1 MNRPVRILYLED
13 APEDV
18 ELVKATLASEYLD
31 AEVTWVNGRDGFLAA
46 LLDAWNY
53 DLLLVDFSLPD
64 IGGDEAL
71 DLARRAAPDL
81 PFVFLSGHIGD
92 ERAVECLRRGA
103 TDYVLKTN
111 LPRLLPVVRRALEEA
126 RELAARKAAEASQ
139 ARVASLLR
147 TALESTSEGILVVDL
162 AGRISAYNR
171 KFLSMCGI
179 PEFVMAPMRLDEVID
194 YLDGQI
200 GDASALLDEV
210 RLLRNQSEREGGG
223 ILSLPGNRTIQ
234 ESSRPQ
240 KVGSDTVGRVLSFR
254 EASAR
259 EAPQDLLKSVGG
271 GRSSFTQ
278 ASLAAR
284 VVPWI
289 LQGDRV
295 LMPETGPAIL
305 GLTEAPAELD
315 GLVGLLHPEDVRLFQ
330 EALERSVNVGFPA
343 RIKHRD
349 GGWTWTRWTVDR
361 GVDGYRGAIQE
372 LTEEAWAQARDRE
385 RQRAEGALLAGRR
398 LAAQALPAL
407 EEALA
412 EAGKLADPDQGR
424 RLATLL
430 EDLAST
436 LVRVRDLGEAPPA
449 AAAPWDPDAYLDRF
463 LGTARLL
470 AGPGVTLTFAPA
482 GSLPP
487 VLLDPDRLDPALS
500 ALVANALEAQGGQGT
515 VELATSLLYPRAHRP
530 GSLPGA
536 MRPRVALEV
545 RDAGP
550 GIPEAL
556 RGRVLEP
563 FFTTWRGGRHAG
575 LGLTTAR
582 EAARSL
588 GGDLQ
593 LAFPPGGGH
602 GRADPPARPGRRQG
616 LNQASSAAST
626 RRGAST
632 LSRSAGVI
640 PTRKPRLPPL
650 IQMRSRV
657 MIPASTNTG
666 MALRVPKGLV
676 PPTR

>member
-1 MNRPVRILYLED
+1 MSRPVRILYLED

-18 ELVKATLASEYLD
+18 ELVKATLASDYLD
-31 AEVTWVNGRDGFLAA
+31 ADVTWVNGREGFQTA
-46 LLDAWNY
+46 LRDAWNY
-53 DLLLVDFSLPD
+53 DLLLVDFNLPD

-111 LPRLLPVVRRALEEA
+111 LPRLPPVVRRALEEA
-126 RELAARKAAEASQ
+126 RELAARKAAEASH
-139 ARVASLLR
+139 ARVAALLR

-240 KVGSDTVGRVLSFR
+240 KVGTDTVGRVLSFR
-254 EASAR
+254 EAPAR

-305 GLTEAPAELD
+305 GLEAPPAELED
-315 GLVGLLHPEDVRLFQ
+315 LVALLHPEDVRLFQ

-343 RIKHRD
+343 RIKRRD

-385 RQRAEGALLAGRR
+385 RHRAEGALVGGRR

-407 EEALA
+407 EAALA
-412 EAGKLADPDQGR
+412 EADHLGDGARCERLTALLRDLA
-424 RLATLL
+424 ATLG
-430 EDLAST
+430 
-436 LVRVRDLGEAPPA
+436 RVRDLGEVPPSVPAPG
-449 AAAPWDPDAYLDRF
+449 DPDAYLATF
-463 LGTARLL
+463 LEKARTL
-470 AGPGVTLTFAPA
+470 AGPGFTLTFAPA

-487 VLLDPDRLDPALS
+487 VRLDPARLDAALG
-500 ALVANALEAQGGQGT
+500 ALVANALEAQGDQGT
-515 VELATSLLYPRAHRP
+515 LELATALLYPRAHRP
-530 GSLPGA
+530 GSLPGP
-536 MRPRVALEV
+536 MRARVALEV
-545 RDAGP
+545 RDGGP

-563 FFTTWRGGRHAG
+563 FFTTRRGGRHAG
-575 LGLTTAR
+575 LGLTLAR

-588 GGDLQ
+588 GGDLR
-593 LAFPPGGGH
+593 LAFPPEGGTLA
-602 GRADPPARPGRRQG
+602 RILLPA
-616 LNQASSAAST
+616 LDA
-626 RRGAST
+626 GA
-632 LSRSAGVI
+632 
-640 PTRKPRLPPL
+640 P
-650 IQMRSRV
+650 
-657 MIPASTNTG
+657 
-666 MALRVPKGLV
+666 
-676 PPTR
+676 